1 MTEARYIYV
10 YDPTAKAN
18 VSEQE
23 MAPRVGDLSGKV
35 VGFLDNSKPNC
46 EIFMDRVQEQLSR
59 RFKLAGVIRKR
70 KSSHSESPG
79 RGAAEATIAEL
90 VSKADVV
97 INGMGD

>member
-1 MTEARYIYV
+1 MTEARYIFV

-18 VSEQE
+18 VPEQE
-23 MAPRVGDLSGKV
+23 MAVRVGDLNGKV

-46 EIFMDRVQEQLSR
+46 DLFMDRVQEQLSK
-59 RFKLAGVIRKR
+59 RFQLAGVIRKR

-79 RGAAEATIAEL
+79 RGAAESTIEEL
-90 VSKADVV
+90 VEKADVV